1 MYLPPRIDCISLG
14 LTYCRSSYELDRN
27 QYLLPEEIS
36 LICKNE
42 VDGPTPT
49 EYTSTPLSLR
59 ERRTLF
65 LYASES
71 LSSFHGPPDITIR
84 IYVNIIAV
92 SVRAK
97 VLTPKVDGIGQIK
110 EWGTCTLLI
119 YWETLFE
126 ALSNSLSDTAAV
138 FNIHFEQALL
148 SRLPKK
154 RLLNGNRI

>member
-110 EWGTCTLLI
+110 EWGKCTLLI

-126 ALSNSLSDTAAV
+126 ALHYQTRPPFLTFISSKRFCHACLRSDY
-138 FNIHFEQALL
+138 
-148 SRLPKK
+148 
-154 RLLNGNRI
+154 